1 MELTPALGYII
12 VALLTLMTLLMT
24 FFIYQQ
30 GIGNKKAEK
39 TNDLLTALTNRL
51 IKLET
56 EHEMMKHQCR
66 FDTNNNNNHGHK
78 EPT

>member
-39 TNDLLTALTNRL
+39 TNELLNNLTNRL

-56 EHEMMKHQCR
+56 EHDMMKRKCHYEESS
-66 FDTNNNNNHGHK
+66 HK
-78 EPT
+78 ELG